1 VPRFAPTWGRLTRA
15 LAEVERWVLP
25 GACLLCQGAVGPRDD
40 DALICGLCRSRW
52 RPVPSPRCTR
62 CGQPLAPDVDCRI
75 CADWPDRLVTAES
88 AVWLDDAAR
97 RAVHLLKYEGWF
109 RVADA
114 LAPAMR
120 SLAPLASRGVL
131 VPVPLGSARERE
143 RGYNQSHRLALS
155 LARLLGCEVDA
166 ALLRRSRETTTQ
178 TRLTPEARAANV
190 RGAFVAR
197 RRSPSAVVLV
207 DDVFTTGATLVA
219 AARALID
226 AGARTVGAVT
236 FARAELPLAAT
247 SRALA
252 INLER
257 GRT

>member
-1 VPRFAPTWGRLTRA
+1 VAGGVACRL
-15 LAEVERWVLP
+15 
-25 GACLLCQGAVGPRDD
+25 
-40 DALICGLCRSRW
+40 
-52 RPVPSPRCTR
+52 
-62 CGQPLAPDVDCRI
+62 
-75 CADWPDRLVTAES
+75 CADWPAELVAAES
-88 AVWLDDAAR
+88 AVWLDAAAR

-120 SLAPLASRGVL
+120 SLALLADRPVL
-131 VPVPLGSARERE
+131 IPVPLGSARERE
-143 RGYNQSHRLALS
+143 RGYNQSQRLAQS
-155 LARLLGCEVDA
+155 LGRLMRCEVDA
-166 ALLRRSRETTTQ
+166 TLLRRSRDTTTQ

-190 RGAFVAR
+190 RGAFAAR
-197 RRSPSAVVLV
+197 RRCGRGVVLV

-219 AARALID
+219 AARTLIE
-226 AGARTVGAVT
+226 AGAPTVGAVT

-247 SRALA
+247 SRAVA